1 MRCLFVMYCI
11 SLQMAEKEI
20 NTRTLGGWLIL
31 IQIFIIL
38 NAISWIGNLQ
48 TFYGLFGEKDKL
60 IKAQNIADPSL
71 YNTFIY
77 YELAAS
83 LLLTFGAFMVFY
95 YFFKRNKNFPLMMTV
110 YLVVEVIIE
119 IISLLMFGALI
130 PDKTIIYQK
139 VAFTVVIAAAII
151 IYLKV
156 SKRVKLTFIH

>member
-48 TFYGLFGEKDKL
+48 TFYSLYGEKDTL
-60 IKAQNIADPSL
+60 IKAQNIADPSS
-71 YNTFIY
+71 YNAFIY

-95 YFFKRNKNFPLMMTV
+95 YFFKRNRNFPLMMTV
-110 YLVVEVIIE
+110 YLIVEVISE
-119 IISLLMFGALI
+119 LLSLFLFGSLI

-139 VAFTVVIAAAII
+139 LAFTVVIAVSII
-151 IYLKV
+151 IYLRV